1 MNQKPLPTKTIN
13 LPAELHR
20 QLKMQ
25 AAIEGKTL
33 QELIIET
40 LAAALGLDIDNTR

>member
-1 MNQKPLPTKTIN
+1 MKRVEPPTKTIN
-13 LPAELHR
+13 IPTWLHR

-33 QELIIET
+33 QEMIVET
-40 LAAALGLDIDNTR
+40 LAAALGLEKGCD